1 MHFGF
6 LSIFPELERILSID
20 NLSIHLP
27 IFMKVHMQTKVH
39 RHTHIHMIH
48 IIYTRIRMLCLCT
61 HRFIHRNTDSIPIS
75 YIEWRIGTVTR
86 TATATHLL
94 SVTPLTRSG
103 LLYQQL
109 YWKMGMGSRVDILY
123 PNEVLP
129 GMAG

>member
-1 MHFGF
+1 
-6 LSIFPELERILSID
+6 
-20 NLSIHLP
+20 
-27 IFMKVHMQTKVH
+27 
-39 RHTHIHMIH
+39 
-48 IIYTRIRMLCLCT
+48 MLCLCT
-61 HRFIHRNTDSIPIS
+61 HRFTHRNTDYIPIS

-109 YWKMGMGSRVDILY
+109 YWKMGMGSRVDVLY
-123 PNEVLP
+123 PNEVLT